1 MKNVFI
7 FLALVL
13 IFTSCKN
20 ASLMK
25 RKYTDGYYFSKTSKV
40 KTNKSVASEKETNK
54 SAASVEVEKIVV
66 NANTLNKT
74 TTEINEPQ
82 KALMASN
89 TKELKNNLLKSTA
102 IKPIQ
107 ISKLGEKN
115 KSNSSFSNKLHFTP
129 PQAGQGGGGFV
140 AAIGGFFISM
150 GFLFLYLGALTLEP
164 ALVGVG
170 IGLIILGFLISMAS
184 LMMVF
189 NVFPGI

>member
-1 MKNVFI
+1 MKNVFK

-25 RKYTDGYYFSKTSKV
+25 RKYTDGYYFSKTNKV
-40 KTNKSVASEKETNK
+40 KTPKSVSAEKETNK
-54 SAASVEVEKIVV
+54 TEAVEQIVV
-66 NANTLNKT
+66 RTNK
-74 TTEINEPQ
+74 INKPHNKVHEPQ
-82 KALMASN
+82 KTLLASTN
-89 TKELKNNLLKSTA
+89 NELKNTLPKSKFIKPVTVTKSTKQNKSTA
-102 IKPIQ
+102 
-107 ISKLGEKN
+107 
-115 KSNSSFSNKLHFTP
+115 SFLNTLTIAP

-170 IGLIILGFLISMAS
+170 IGLIIVGFLISMAS